1 MSSYFPVHLYSS
13 HFFFNFDVLKVTV
26 LLPNVVKKKKLFFP
40 GNKNFEEKRNR
51 TVKNTLRKFIRKYN
65 ANFSCSKREK
75 EIARLLSKRNN
86 RIRNHLSRARGSDH
100 SHRCRLTTI
109 ISVLL
114 SNVVTLRSRNRG
126 EIACMHAGCGG
137 GGGLKRERQDDER
150 VVADNG
156 TRGGEPTRESTL
168 RIPRV
173 LSVRLYSD
181 CVPFMNT

>member
-65 ANFSCSKREK
+65 TNFSCSKREK

-86 RIRNHLSRARGSDH
+86 RIRNHLSRARSLVIGSLPSLPPNHHHQRPPFERGDVA
-100 SHRCRLTTI
+100 LT
-109 ISVLL
+109 
-114 SNVVTLRSRNRG
+114 
-126 EIACMHAGCGG
+126 
-137 GGGLKRERQDDER
+137 
-150 VVADNG
+150 
-156 TRGGEPTRESTL
+156 
-168 RIPRV
+168 
-173 LSVRLYSD
+173 
-181 CVPFMNT
+181 